1 MKLEVGKYY
10 VLVSGQI
17 VGPMFAEVGEEETV
31 YMSNDVVDCFMP
43 VWKEDGKADFF
54 VYSENYPEHDVLSEY
69 VELT

>member
-1 MKLEVGKYY
+1 
-10 VLVSGQI
+10 
-17 VGPMFAEVGEEETV
+17 MFAEVGEEETV